1 MLLCCFFLHH
11 LKKKKKKKSKNIF
24 NLCWRW
30 SDHGLVSFGRIL
42 LHFGF
47 FAVISG
53 AYIHTSIQNAL
64 LHHCCTLGK
73 PDTKQKKHEHISVC
87 SVFVTMQQVAINLS
101 APAECRMIRA
111 ISHLSRLWKIQTV
124 KKNPIKTK
132 VDKSP
137 LTQSLSFSL
146 SPPLCIALPVSH
158 PPALFQ
164 MFLPDFGTKLNFLHL
179 MFLLCVRNRTFL
191 PSAKSLLVYIFLF
204 WFFRG
209 NAQT

>member
-1 MLLCCFFLHH
+1 MKPLNRMSTYLHIQQFESTSALNVSFMQRASTSLISFLSSGFGLNQHIYCPHYIPALCLVSKALNMWIRQFTAVCYMRSSPCCCVGFFFTSF
-11 LKKKKKKKSKNIF
+11 KKRKKKKKSKNIF

-53 AYIHTSIQNAL
+53 AYIHTNIQNAL

-101 APAECRMIRA
+101 ATE
-111 ISHLSRLWKIQTV
+111 Q
-124 KKNPIKTK
+124 
-132 VDKSP
+132 
-137 LTQSLSFSL
+137 
-146 SPPLCIALPVSH
+146 
-158 PPALFQ
+158 
-164 MFLPDFGTKLNFLHL
+164 
-179 MFLLCVRNRTFL
+179 
-191 PSAKSLLVYIFLF
+191 
-204 WFFRG
+204 
-209 NAQT
+209 